1 MSVRAVM
8 VTGAGGAFCSGG
20 DTGWIG
26 GDPDASVAELRDKM
40 LPFYR
45 TWLSIRELEVP
56 TMAAIDGAAIGAGAA
71 LALACDVRVASPRAL
86 FAVPFL
92 RLGIHPGMGT
102 TMLLR
107 SVAGDAVA
115 RDLLLTGR
123 RIGSAGCSRMG
134 LVTDVL
140 DQEDF
145 VAAACDRAA
154 LLAAGAPIATRLT
167 TVALRR
173 RPTSLAEALDWEALA
188 QPITMATEDLH
199 EGLAAQRER
208 RRPDSGAASRP
219 RAGSGSGSCAAASA
233 FPLRLPRDGRRTPTW
248 RTWWVAARL
257 TTLVPGLAVREGRR
271 LRPRSP
277 PAPHPCG

>member
-1 MSVRAVM
+1 MDDTPAHLRVDRRDDGLAVLTLDYPERRNAMSDAMTAAWGQALAELRADGSVRAVL

-26 GDPDASVAELRDKM
+26 GDPDASVPELREKM

-45 TWLSIRELEVP
+45 TWLGIADLEVP
-56 TMAAIDGAAIGAGAA
+56 TIAAIDGAAIGAGAA

-123 RIGSAGCSRMG
+123 RIGYGEMLRLG
-134 LVTDVL
+134 IVTDVL
-140 DQEDF
+140 EAADF
-145 VAAACDRAA
+145 DAAALERAA

-167 TVALRR
+167 TRALRR
-173 RPTSLAEALDWEALA
+173 QPTSLAEALDWEALA
-188 QPITMATEDLH
+188 QPITMATQDLH

-208 RRPDSGAASRP
+208 RPP
-219 RAGSGSGSCAAASA
+219 E
-233 FPLRLPRDGRRTPTW
+233 FTGR
-248 RTWWVAARL
+248 
-257 TTLVPGLAVREGRR
+257 
-271 LRPRSP
+271 
-277 PAPHPCG
+277 

>member
-1 MSVRAVM
+1 MDDTPRHLRVDRRDDGLAVLTLDYQERRNAMSDAMTEAWGKAVAELRSDMSVRAVM

-123 RIGSAGCSRMG
+123 RIGSAEMLRMG

-208 RRPDSGAASRP
+208 RRPDFR
-219 RAGSGSGSCAAASA
+219 
-233 FPLRLPRDGRRTPTW
+233 GR
-248 RTWWVAARL
+248 
-257 TTLVPGLAVREGRR
+257 
-271 LRPRSP
+271 
-277 PAPHPCG
+277 